1 MAEGIIK
8 KIKKGYKKWPVNLKI
23 KRNKK
28 NRYQN
33 VSEKEKEKIK
43 ECMKECNK
51 NWYDKPKKDKPKLKE

>member
-8 KIKKGYKKWPVNLKI
+8 KIKKGYKKWPVNLKF
-23 KRNKK
+23 KRSKK

-33 VSEKEKEKIK
+33 VSENEKEKIK

-51 NWYDKPKKDKPKLKE
+51 N